1 LGYCLIPLI
10 DWFGKRI
17 RCIFATPMKTS
28 IIPSARTVIKHC
40 RAWGIRNIVISP
52 GSRNA
57 PLTLGFTS
65 DPFFKC
71 YSIVDERA
79 AAFFALGMAQF
90 LREGVAVCCTSGSAL
105 LNYYPGVAEAFYSG
119 IPLIV
124 ISADRPAYK
133 IDIGDGQTIRQDFV
147 FHRHIAHTA
156 LLKQDV
162 THATAAIRASGK
174 ELPREAAALVS
185 MQIEIQEYNDTVL
198 GESLSIAVNGQM
210 PVHINVPFEEPLY
223 HTTDGSSGDI
233 IPRPPEEKSRPDLN
247 GLEESGAIWQQSVR
261 KMVIIGSGYPGAL
274 EDRYL
279 QLLADDPSVIV
290 FTETTSNCH
299 HPGFFPGI
307 DSIIA
312 PIEKAE
318 DRQEK
323 FRKLQPEILLT
334 LGGMVVSKKI
344 KAFLREFRPM
354 HHWHIGPG
362 KAYDTYFSLTRHFRA
377 NPGDFFEAF
386 AGFMK
391 PVQAGYKNIW
401 TLARETYREKRAAY
415 LQTIPFSDMLAF
427 HQIFGNVP
435 ENYQLQL
442 ANSSTVR
449 YSQLF
454 DLHPSLQVFCNRG
467 TSGIDGSTSTA
478 IGASLFADHPTLFVS
493 GDLSFL
499 YDSNGLWNNYIRPD
513 FRIIVINNHGGGIF
527 RILPGHQDTDNFET
541 FFETPQDLDL
551 LKLCQLYGLEHS
563 RVESEQELTAALA
576 TFYDASETA
585 KLLEVQTPRLL
596 NNKILLDYF
605 EYLS

>member
-1 LGYCLIPLI
+1 
-10 DWFGKRI
+10 
-17 RCIFATPMKTS
+17 MKTS

-40 RAWGIRNIVISP
+40 RAWGIKNIVISP

-57 PLTLGFTS
+57 PLTLGFTG
-65 DPFFKC
+65 DPFFNC

-79 AAFFALGMAQF
+79 AAFFALGMAQY
-90 LREGVAVCCTSGSAL
+90 LREGVAVICTSGSAL
-105 LNYYPGVAEAFYSG
+105 LNYYPAVAEAFYSG

-147 FHRHIAHTA
+147 FHRHIGQTA

-162 THATAAIRASGK
+162 THATPAIRASGK
-174 ELPREAAALVS
+174 DLPGEAAALVRL
-185 MQIEIQEYNDTVL
+185 QIEIQEYNDAVL
-198 GESLSIAVNGQM
+198 MEALSIAVNGKL

-223 HTTDGSSGDI
+223 HTTDCPAADNPDPATIISQAGLSS
-233 IPRPPEEKSRPDLN
+233 
-247 GLEESGAIWQQSVR
+247 LEEFGVVWRQSAR
-261 KMVIIGSGYPGAL
+261 KMVIIGSGYPGDLDA
-274 EDRYL
+274 RYL

-299 HPGFFPGI
+299 HPEFFPGI

-312 PIEKAE
+312 PIEKAV
-318 DRQEK
+318 DRKEK

-334 LGGMVVSKKI
+334 FGGMVVSKKI
-344 KAFLREFRPM
+344 KAFLREFRALD
-354 HHWHIGPG
+354 HWHIGSG
-362 KAYDTYFSLTRHFRA
+362 KAFNTYFSLSRHFKA
-377 NPGDFFEAF
+377 EPGEFFENF
-386 AGFMK
+386 AIYMN
-391 PVQAGYKNIW
+391 PVPSGYKAIW
-401 TLARETYREKRAAY
+401 TRARAAYREKRAAY

-427 HQIFGNVP
+427 HQVLGGIP
-435 ENYQLQL
+435 ENYQVQL

-454 DLHPSLQVFCNRG
+454 DMHPSLRVFCNRG

-478 IGASLFADHPTLFVS
+478 IGASVFDKYPTLLIS

-499 YDSNGLWNNYIRPD
+499 YDSNGLWNSYIRPD
-513 FRIIVINNHGGGIF
+513 FRIIIINNQGGGIF
-527 RILPGHQDTDNFET
+527 RILPGHQDTESFET

-551 LKLCQLYGLEHS
+551 LKLCEFYHLEHS
-563 RVESEQELTAALA
+563 RVKNEIELTAAMES
-576 TFYDASETA
+576 FYNPSETA
-585 KLLEVQTPRLL
+585 KLLEVRTPRLA

-605 EYLS
+605 DYLS